1 MLQRSARDE
10 YDGGVTVCEFCRRRV
25 SARVVGAGSLTENGQ
40 DADLGEKMRLGLI
53 GATGWLGTAL
63 GTRLLQG
70 GWPEGE
76 MILMNRSAP
85 RDIYAAW
92 PGVRWAADAGDL
104 CQGADVVVLSVRPED
119 FPLPGFDGAGKLV
132 ISFMTAWSLDRLAA
146 LCPGARIVR
155 AMPNGG
161 ASTGQSFTPWV
172 AGPGLPEAE
181 AALVARILG
190 AMGDQAQV
198 ADEGALD
205 YLSALSG
212 SGSAYPAL
220 LAQAMLTH
228 ARAQGL
234 PEDIARRAVGSVLA
248 SGAALAGQV
257 ETAGA
262 LLDTYRGYRGVTAAG
277 LAAADRAGFG
287 AAVAAALDAAGAQ
300 AARMTRDGVGGK

>member
-1 MLQRSARDE
+1 
-10 YDGGVTVCEFCRRRV
+10 
-25 SARVVGAGSLTENGQ
+25 
-40 DADLGEKMRLGLI
+40 MRLGLI

-287 AAVAAALDAAGAQ
+287 AAVAAALDAATAH
-300 AARMTRDGVGGK
+300 AARMTRDGIAGK

>member
-1 MLQRSARDE
+1 
-10 YDGGVTVCEFCRRRV
+10 
-25 SARVVGAGSLTENGQ
+25 
-40 DADLGEKMRLGLI
+40 MRLGLI

-70 GWPEGE
+70 GWPEAD
-76 MILMNRSAP
+76 LLLLNRQAP
-85 RDIYAAW
+85 RDAYARW
-92 PGVRWAADAGDL
+92 PGVRWMADAAALSGAADVL
-104 CQGADVVVLSVRPED
+104 VLSVRPED

-161 ASTGQSFTPWV
+161 ASTGQSFTPFV
-172 AGPGLPEAE
+172 AGPGLSEVE
-181 AALVARILG
+181 AALVARVLG
-190 AMGDQAQV
+190 AMGDVAQV

-220 LAQAMLTH
+220 LAQAMLDH

-234 PEDIARRAVGSVLA
+234 PEAIARRAVGSVLA

-257 ETAGA
+257 ETAVV

-277 LAAADRAGFG
+277 LDAADRSGFS
-287 AAVAAALDAAGAQ
+287 AAVAAALDAATAQ
-300 AARMTRDGVGGK
+300 AARMTRDGIAGK

>member
-1 MLQRSARDE
+1 
-10 YDGGVTVCEFCRRRV
+10 
-25 SARVVGAGSLTENGQ
+25 
-40 DADLGEKMRLGLI
+40 MRLGLI
-53 GATGWLGTAL
+53 GATGWLGAAL

-70 GWPEGE
+70 GWPEAD
-76 MILMNRSAP
+76 LMLLNRAAP
-85 RDIYAAW
+85 RDAYARW
-92 PGVRWAADAGDL
+92 PGVRWAVDAAAL
-104 CQGADVVVLSVRPED
+104 CHAADVVVLSVRPED

-132 ISFMTAWSLDRLAA
+132 ISFMTGWSLDRLAA

-172 AGPGLPEAE
+172 AGPGLSEGE
-181 AALVARILG
+181 VTLVARILA
-190 AMGDQAQV
+190 AMGDVARV
-198 ADEGALD
+198 ADEAALD

-220 LAQAMLTH
+220 MAQAMLDH

-234 PEDIARRAVGSVLA
+234 PEDVASRAVASVLA

-257 ETAGA
+257 EAAGA

-277 LAAADRAGFG
+277 LEAADRSGFS
-287 AAVAAALDAAGAQ
+287 AAVAAALDAAAAH